1 MKKIGILKI
10 LLLITFVALAVFV
23 GIKINVKSKK
33 EHRHFELSEELE
45 ISFTNTD
52 GIIESIHDGLTAHA
66 KSFTIDYR
74 AAGDYL
80 EKTQELVDELV
91 NYAMYN
97 TDSPIEGDYV
107 RYQYGGYS
115 LSYHKS
121 DSGDKYD
128 YQITITPVYYSTVKE
143 EQEVDYMVE
152 EILEGLD
159 IDKKASEYDKVK
171 AVYDYICSNVKYD
184 HVHENNSH
192 YYKDSTAYAALVE
205 KYASCQGYAVAV
217 FRLLKELGVECRIV
231 TGTGTNNQGE
241 DEYHAW
247 NEVLVDGEYYNI
259 DATWDAGKDNYQYFL
274 IKDEEFVNHEK

>member
-1 MKKIGILKI
+1 MKKFGILKI
-10 LLLITFVALAVFV
+10 LLLITFVVLAVFV
-23 GIKINVKSKK
+23 VIKINVKSKK

-52 GIIESIHDGLTAHA
+52 DIIESIHDGLTAHA

-74 AAGDYL
+74 ATGDYL

-152 EILEGLD
+152 EILEGLNRG
-159 IDKKASEYDKVK
+159 KKASEYDKVK

-247 NEVLVDGEYYNI
+247 NEVQVDGEYYNI

-274 IKDEEFVNHEK
+274 IKDEEFVNHKK